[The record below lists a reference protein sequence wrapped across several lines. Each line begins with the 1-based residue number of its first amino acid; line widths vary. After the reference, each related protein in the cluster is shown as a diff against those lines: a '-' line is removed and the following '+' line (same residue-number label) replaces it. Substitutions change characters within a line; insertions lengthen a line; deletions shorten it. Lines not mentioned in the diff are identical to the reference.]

1 MTCAHVLALIDAG
14 PFATHPRAHV
24 DAAREHAI
32 HCPTCGPAWTM
43 MRDLE
48 TDLRDLGEPVSPPD
62 FTMAVLARIAETE
75 AEPARSARSEVAPGW
90 QRWAAW
96 AAAFG
101 GATAVLAIQSMASPE
116 VTIFNPKSGTIAASL
131 IAVPPAEPAVVILA
145 IGLALYAKGLFSV
158 TATAS
163 RARRGAAG
171 DTGSAPR

>member
-14 PFATHPRAHV
+14 PFASYPRAHM

-32 HCPTCGPAWTM
+32 HCPTCGPALTM
-43 MRDLE
+43 MRELE
-48 TDLRDLGEPVSPPD
+48 TDLAQFGEPAAPPD
-62 FTMAVLARIAETE
+62 FRTAVLSRIAETE
-75 AEPARSARSEVAPGW
+75 AARSVQSEVAPGW
-90 QRWAAW
+90 QRWPAW

-101 GATAVLAIQSMASPE
+101 GATALLAIQSMASPE
-116 VTIFNPKSGTIAASL
+116 VSVFNPRSGTIAASL
-131 IAVPPAEPAVVILA
+131 IAVPPAEPAVVMLA